1 MKHSIETIEEWG
13 VIAKDFEDAYK
24 YRMKHRHGT
33 IEEWEIIAKEC
44 LADPKASRS
53 ECLSA
58 LIGITQSK
66 DEWLKEKLA
75 EQMKIAWKADLN
87 VLKKL
92 TPDAPK

>member
-1 MKHSIETIEEWG
+1 
-13 VIAKDFEDAYK
+13 
-24 YRMKHRHGT
+24 MKHRHGT

-44 LADPKASRS
+44 LADPHASRS

>member
-1 MKHSIETIEEWG
+1 
-13 VIAKDFEDAYK
+13 
-24 YRMKHRHGT
+24 MKHRHGT

-75 EQMKIAWKADLN
+75 AQMKIAWKADLG
-87 VLKKL
+87 VLKRL
-92 TPDAPK
+92 DRNDPE